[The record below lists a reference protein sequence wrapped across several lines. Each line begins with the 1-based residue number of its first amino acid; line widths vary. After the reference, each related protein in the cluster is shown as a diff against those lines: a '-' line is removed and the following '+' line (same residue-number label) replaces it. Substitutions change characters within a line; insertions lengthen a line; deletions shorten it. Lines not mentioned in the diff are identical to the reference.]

1 MKRMLL
7 LLIGLAGASATVA
20 QDGTPPPEW
29 LRSKIAAYQTH
40 PPTQPPRT
48 VLRTRYLGKPA
59 YYVPPV
65 CCDIPS
71 ELYGE
76 DGALLCYP
84 SGGFA
89 GGDGRCPTF
98 SIAATPPTVVWRD
111 SRSASAPR
119 AK

>member
-1 MKRMLL
+1 MKRGLPLL
-7 LLIGLAGASATVA
+7 FSVAVASSAA
-20 QDGTPPPEW
+20 ADDAKSPPEW
-29 LRSKIAAYQTH
+29 LRAKIAAYQAQM
-40 PPTQPPRT
+40 PTRPPRA

-71 ELYGE
+71 ELYAD
-76 DGALLCYP
+76 DGALLCHP

-111 SRSASAPR
+111 SRAASSPR